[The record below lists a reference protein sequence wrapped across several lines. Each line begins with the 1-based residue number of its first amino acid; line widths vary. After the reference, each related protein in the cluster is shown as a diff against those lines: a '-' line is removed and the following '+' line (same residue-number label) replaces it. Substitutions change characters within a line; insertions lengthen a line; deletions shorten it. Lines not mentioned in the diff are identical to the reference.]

1 VLYLVDR
8 EERLERETREK
19 IKELIARRQARQWM
33 KRIDRDLQEIRD
45 TRSIIQTKI
54 INIEAT
60 LEGKWLEL
68 LIVDSHFSDHIHFFI
83 KILTFTNIFTFY

>member
-1 VLYLVDR
+1 MKDKQPLIK
-8 EERLERETREK
+8 TREK

-60 LEGKWLEL
+60 LEGKWQEL
-68 LIVDSHFSDHIHFFI
+68 LI
-83 KILTFTNIFTFY
+83 ILTENSRLNRQKLEPGKNGAFAG

>member
-1 VLYLVDR
+1 MLYLVDR

-68 LIVDSHFSDHIHFFI
+68 LIVDSHFFDHIHFFI